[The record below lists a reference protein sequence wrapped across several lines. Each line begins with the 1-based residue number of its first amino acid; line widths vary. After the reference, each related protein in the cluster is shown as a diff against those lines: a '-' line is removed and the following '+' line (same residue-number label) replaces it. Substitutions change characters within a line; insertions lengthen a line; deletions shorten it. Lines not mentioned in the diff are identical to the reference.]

1 MNAPN
6 DRMMAYVIAG
16 AFFIGLIY
24 ASLHAMY
31 LQAIVL
37 GFIIAILP
45 LTLIKI
51 MPGAILTRHAV
62 TTALIL
68 FAALHVHLL
77 NGMAEAHF
85 SFFIAASII
94 FVYRDWRVYVTAT
107 VVVAAHHLTFYAIQA
122 NQMFESNLFYEG
134 YFSFGILA
142 MHVLLWFAEV
152 TVLGLMC
159 KNLEKELAVIMSM
172 RQVVSADDKLDF
184 TVSSDHHAENPIMGL
199 FHRIL
204 SDAREALRDT
214 VNTQAA
220 VKESIMQVTENMNNI
235 NHSSQQQVNDT
246 TQIATATAQMSDT
259 LSRIKLISDQALQS
273 SQSAVKDNAIAN
285 EAMGES
291 REEMLSLEKNIQK
304 LKVDLSEHSK
314 HSSDIA
320 QVLKIIEA
328 ISEKTNLLALNAAIE
343 AARAGEAGRGFSV
356 VADEVRQLAEN
367 TKQSVLS
374 INQMVDQV
382 VISSQQAE
390 VAMEQCVNVISN
402 SVGAIKVANQA
413 VETSSESITET
424 METNYQMAAA
434 IKEQDIAT
442 TSIADNSLSIK
453 QQLETSVENMQFIV
467 GSINSLG
474 EKNDELDSHMSRFMI

>member
-1 MNAPN
+1 
-6 DRMMAYVIAG
+6 
-16 AFFIGLIY
+16 
-24 ASLHAMY
+24 
-31 LQAIVL
+31 
-37 GFIIAILP
+37 
-45 LTLIKI
+45 
-51 MPGAILTRHAV
+51 
-62 TTALIL
+62 
-68 FAALHVHLL
+68 
-77 NGMAEAHF
+77 
-85 SFFIAASII
+85 
-94 FVYRDWRVYVTAT
+94 
-107 VVVAAHHLTFYAIQA
+107 
-122 NQMFESNLFYEG
+122 
-134 YFSFGILA
+134 
-142 MHVLLWFAEV
+142 
-152 TVLGLMC
+152 
-159 KNLEKELAVIMSM
+159 
-172 RQVVSADDKLDF
+172 
-184 TVSSDHHAENPIMGL
+184 
-199 FHRIL
+199 
-204 SDAREALRDT
+204 
-214 VNTQAA
+214 
-220 VKESIMQVTENMNNI
+220 
-235 NHSSQQQVNDT
+235 
-246 TQIATATAQMSDT
+246 
-259 LSRIKLISDQALQS
+259 
-273 SQSAVKDNAIAN
+273 
-285 EAMGES
+285 MGES

-434 IKEQDIAT
+434 IKEQDLAT
-442 TSIADNSLSIK
+442 SSIADNSLSIK

>member
-1 MNAPN
+1 
-6 DRMMAYVIAG
+6 
-16 AFFIGLIY
+16 
-24 ASLHAMY
+24 
-31 LQAIVL
+31 
-37 GFIIAILP
+37 
-45 LTLIKI
+45 
-51 MPGAILTRHAV
+51 
-62 TTALIL
+62 
-68 FAALHVHLL
+68 
-77 NGMAEAHF
+77 
-85 SFFIAASII
+85 
-94 FVYRDWRVYVTAT
+94 
-107 VVVAAHHLTFYAIQA
+107 VV
-122 NQMFESNLFYEG
+122 
-134 YFSFGILA
+134 
-142 MHVLLWFAEV
+142 AEV

-184 TVSSDHHAENPIMGL
+184 TVSSEHHAENPIMGL

-434 IKEQDIAT
+434 IKEQDLAT
-442 TSIADNSLSIK
+442 SSIADNSLSIK

-474 EKNDELDSHMSRFMI
+474 EKNDELDTHMSRFMI